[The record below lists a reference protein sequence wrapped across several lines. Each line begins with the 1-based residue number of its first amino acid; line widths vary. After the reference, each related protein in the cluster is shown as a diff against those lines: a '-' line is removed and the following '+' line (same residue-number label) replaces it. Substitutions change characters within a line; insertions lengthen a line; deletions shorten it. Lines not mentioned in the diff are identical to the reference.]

1 MDIKSTLCRK
11 SEPLGM
17 ESGEITD
24 KQINASSSYDKG
36 SVGPQ
41 NARYELF

>member
-17 ESGEITD
+17 ESGAIND
-24 KQINASSSYDKG
+24 KQINASSSYDTR
-36 SVGPQ
+36 SVGPSMS
-41 NARYELF
+41 R